1 MDGIYSWGIAVIRGL
16 QHFETP
22 LLTGIMR
29 FITTAGSEYAYLALI
44 PLVYWCVDERRGF
57 RLALGILFSAWINGF
72 VKVSLKQPRPYQL
85 DPSVGRVTENSY
97 GIPSGHSQISA
108 TLWGMVALEVR
119 RPWALAVAI
128 LAPLVIGFSRI
139 YLGAHFPTD
148 VFAGWILGALI
159 VGLYGLLWPRL
170 EGFLRTLNVR
180 FIVLIAALGAYGM
193 NALNP
198 QDTTMGGLFL
208 GMVLGYLLME
218 RRFPFR
224 ANRHADGGKV
234 PLGHLL
240 LRYAAGMAGTVLVYG
255 LLKLLFPGEG
265 KSWFAFFHFLRYALV
280 GFWVAAG
287 APWVFVKTRLAPRS
301 LSDL

>member
-1 MDGIYSWGIAVIRGL
+1 MEGLYSWGIAVIRGI

-22 LLTGIMR
+22 VLTGIMR
-29 FITTAGSEYAYLALI
+29 AVTTAGSEYAYLALL

-57 RLALGILFSAWINGF
+57 RLALGLLFSAWVNGF
-72 VKVSLKQPRPYQL
+72 VKMALKQPRPYQL

-97 GIPSGHSQISA
+97 GIPSGHAQIS
-108 TLWGMVALEVR
+108 TTFWGMVALGVR

-148 VFAGWILGALI
+148 VFAGWILGALL
-159 VGLYGLLWPRL
+159 VGLYGLLGSQL
-170 EGFLRTLNVR
+170 EGLLRGLNVR
-180 FIVLIAALGAYGM
+180 FIVLIVALGAYGM

-208 GMVLGYLLME
+208 GMALGYLAMD

-224 ANRHADGGKV
+224 ANRGADGGKAL
-234 PLGHLL
+234 LGQLV
-240 LRYAAGMAGTVLVYG
+240 LRYAVGMAGTVVVYA
-255 LLKLLFPGEG
+255 LLKRWFPSQG
-265 KSWFAFFHFLRYALV
+265 KPWFPFFHFLRYALV
-280 GFWVAAG
+280 GFWVTAG
-287 APWVFVKTRLAPRS
+287 APWVFLKTRLAPRREV
-301 LSDL
+301 